1 MVQPDLAHNILCTG
15 TMRVLYFGQRK
26 PFYVILPDTCHGSP
40 LLLNLFAGYRKEAVS
55 LERR

>member
-1 MVQPDLAHNILCTG
+1 MFRTEKAISCDLAEH
-15 TMRVLYFGQRK
+15 R
-26 PFYVILPDTCHGSP
+26 HGSP